1 MRIYPDTHDDRGRA
15 VARDALTILTLIVLA
30 WLALKVHDTV
40 DKLAVLGSGVRD
52 SGEAVQSGFGAA
64 ADAVSGIP
72 VVGGDVGDALRDAGK
87 GTGGN
92 VADAGQAGEDRV
104 HDLANLLGI
113 LFFALPASILL
124 VTTLPGRI
132 RQVRELNAVE
142 RLLDVT
148 SEERR
153 RLVAMR
159 AAFSLPAAALARHT
173 SDPLGDLEAGRY
185 DPLIAAAY
193 DNAGLAPRRLRQ
205 R

>member
-40 DKLAVLGSGVRD
+40 DKLAVLGTGVHD

-159 AAFSLPAAALARHT
+159 AAFSLPAAALARRT
-173 SDPLGDLEAGRY
+173 RDPLGDLAAGRY
-185 DPLIAAAY
+185 DPLIAAAF
-193 DNAGLAPRRLRQ
+193 DEAGLRPG
-205 R
+205 